1 MNKPA
6 YSRKDDRQLI
16 SGCVSGD
23 RQALE
28 TLVKRFTGLV
38 YKSVHYTLLTKN
50 VPFQNQDLEDLHNT
64 VFMQLFENN
73 CKKLNQYQG
82 KNGCSLASWIKVVT
96 VRIVLNH
103 IRKKGMDA
111 IGWQKRRLALDD
123 IAELRGESEETW
135 VIMERSEQERL
146 LDEGI
151 QWLAPRDKLF
161 VKLHFERGY
170 SVEEIAETM
179 QLTTQNI
186 YTLKHRVVQRIKD
199 YVDNVS

>member
-1 MNKPA
+1 
-6 YSRKDDRQLI
+6 
-16 SGCVSGD
+16 
-23 RQALE
+23 
-28 TLVKRFTGLV
+28 
-38 YKSVHYTLLTKN
+38 
-50 VPFQNQDLEDLHNT
+50 
-64 VFMQLFENN
+64 
-73 CKKLNQYQG
+73 
-82 KNGCSLASWIKVVT
+82 
-96 VRIVLNH
+96 
-103 IRKKGMDA
+103 MDA

-135 VIMERSEQERL
+135 VVMERSEQERL

-151 QWLAPRDKLF
+151 QQLAPRDKLF

-199 YVDNVS
+199 YVENVS